1 MEQEPRDM
9 TPYINTQLLLDRI
22 DGRTISTVKLG
33 SEHARV
39 HGAAYET
46 VIYNNSRTQFIES
59 GPFYYQTEEEARK
72 GHERLKNQEEMHMM
86 YLLGAH
92 Y

>member
-22 DGRTISTVKLG
+22 DGRMISTVKLG
-33 SEHARV
+33 EAHAKV

-46 VIYNNSRTQFIES
+46 VIYNTSRTQFIES

-72 GHERLKNQEEMHMM
+72 SHERLKNQEEMHMM

>member
-1 MEQEPRDM
+1 MEEKQDM

-22 DGRTISTVKLG
+22 DGRTVSTVKLG
-33 SEHARV
+33 EAHAKV

-46 VIYNNSRTQFIES
+46 VIYNTSRTQFIES